1 MRKFLIAALL
11 SCAVS
16 VPVVAQVPDDAGG
29 MRERVAQA
37 RAEARAERGDRGGR
51 GGGWGG
57 GRRENAQ
64 SSSGESGG
72 ANGGGWQRPVRQAP
86 VTADSNA
93 PRGDGAPRFRGGGR
107 GEHGG
112 DVATAAPAARQ
123 DHNWNGGERSWRGRN
138 DDNGWRGRQRPV
150 TPPSATP
157 GTNPF
162 DRNGDGRVDPYYDRN
177 GNGRV
182 DERWDDNRNGRFD
195 KRWDRN
201 RDGRL
206 DQRWDRDRNGEL
218 DRRWDRNGN
227 GRVDKRWRDGNRYGR
242 NDHNWGNHGGWNH
255 SWRNDRRYDWWRYRD
270 GHRHLYRAP
279 RYYHPYGYGYGY
291 RRFSIGVYL
300 DSLFFGSRYWIDDP
314 WQYRLPPADGPYRWV
329 RYYDDVLLV
338 DLRSGRVVDVIHNFF
353 W

>member
-1 MRKFLIAALL
+1 VRQA
-11 SCAVS
+11 
-16 VPVVAQVPDDAGG
+16 PVIVDSNAPRNDAPRDRGG
-29 MRERVAQA
+29 W
-37 RAEARAERGDRGGR
+37 RGDRGG
-51 GGGWGG
+51 GG
-57 GRRENAQ
+57 N
-64 SSSGESGG
+64 
-72 ANGGGWQRPVRQAP
+72 
-86 VTADSNA
+86 
-93 PRGDGAPRFRGGGR
+93 
-107 GEHGG
+107 
-112 DVATAAPAARQ
+112 AAPAARQ
-123 DHNWNGGERSWRGRN
+123 GGGWTNGERNWRGRGSDQMTTATPDARRDGNWDGGNRNWRGRN
-138 DDNGWRGRQRPV
+138 GDTGWQGGSRPV

-157 GTNPF
+157 GSSPF
-162 DRNGDGRVDPYYDRN
+162 DRDGDGRVDPYYDRN

-206 DQRWDRDRNGEL
+206 DERWDRDRNGEL

-227 GRVDKRWRDGNRYGR
+227 GRVDKRWRDGNRYGW
-242 NDHNWGNHGGWNH
+242 NDHNWGNHGSWNH

-270 GHRHLYRAP
+270 SHRHLYRAP

-314 WQYRLPPADGPYRWV
+314 WQYRLPPAYGSYRWV

-338 DLRSGRVVDVIHNFF
+338 DLRSGRVVDVIHDFF